1 MIYTTF
7 ALAIAALITF
17 DCGIPSSEQLLK
29 SVNGKCIPFQIFER
43 LAIAHGVLN
52 SVIDGIFTLL
62 PISIIWQTT
71 LPRGK
76 KISVAVVIL
85 LASLGSLASC
95 VRTYYVSGL
104 GPSIRFYVNSTKT
117 IIWAVVEPGL
127 GITAACLAT
136 LRPLYARLFEKGKEV
151 LGGNGRKSPV
161 GDFDFGNGELIHVTR
176 SVTKENDTGSS
187 DDHRKYGYS
196 DEEMGLR
203 SGRVTTVITGNAL
216 RDSMELVRLNHALE
230 AVGR

>member
-1 MIYTTF
+1 M
-7 ALAIAALITF
+7 IAALITF
-17 DCGIPSSEQLLK
+17 DCGVPSLEQLIK
-29 SVNGKCIPFQIFER
+29 SVTGKCIPFQIFER

-52 SVIDGIFTLL
+52 SVTDGIFTLL

-76 KISVAVVIL
+76 KISVAVVIS

-104 GPSIRFYVNSTKT
+104 GPSTRFYVDSTKT

-136 LRPLYARLFEKGKEV
+136 FRPLYARLFEKGREV
-151 LGGNGRKSPV
+151 LEGVGGKSPV
-161 GDFDFGNGELIHVTR
+161 ADFDFGKGGLIHVTR
-176 SVTKENDTGSS
+176 SVRKESDSGSS

-203 SGRVTTVITGNAL
+203 SGRVTTTITGNAL
-216 RDSMELVRLNHALE
+216 NDSMELVQINHALG